1 MDLKTA
7 VWTRRSVRKFKDTPI
22 DHALLEEIMQGALMA
37 PSGVNLQP
45 WYFLVLESKEAMDKY
60 REIMR
65 EGVKGFLP
73 VLENRFPNHPEVVR
87 ETTSFL
93 SNCGGAPVVVLA
105 FLHKPSLNAD
115 DKSSSNI
122 QGVAAAIQN
131 LLLLAWDKG
140 IASCW
145 TTAPISAGVSE
156 IIEEQFAP
164 DKGNFVAAICMGYT
178 DQEPKAPR
186 RKTDRIVYC

>member
-1 MDLKTA
+1 
-7 VWTRRSVRKFKDTPI
+7 
-22 DHALLEEIMQGALMA
+22 MA

-45 WYFLVLESKEAMDKY
+45 WYFLVLESQEAMEKY

-65 EGVKGFLP
+65 EGAKGFLP
-73 VLENRFPNHPEVVR
+73 VLEKRFPKHPEVVR

-93 SNCGGAPVVVLA
+93 SNCGGAPVVVLV
-105 FLHKPSLNAD
+105 FLHKPSLNTD
-115 DKSSSNI
+115 DKACSNI

-145 TTAPISAGVSE
+145 TTAPVSAGVSE
-156 IIEEQFAP
+156 IIEKQFAP
-164 DKGNFVAAICMGYT
+164 DKGNFVAAICMGYA
-178 DQEPKAPR
+178 DQEPQAPR